1 MREEGLTPA
10 GNKAYEARDRTKKKS
25 NSFKRHTIIWGE
37 GLFSLI
43 KTRGK
48 KKRLKLASFP

>member
-43 KTRGK
+43 KTREK
-48 KKRLKLASFP
+48 KKKDSS